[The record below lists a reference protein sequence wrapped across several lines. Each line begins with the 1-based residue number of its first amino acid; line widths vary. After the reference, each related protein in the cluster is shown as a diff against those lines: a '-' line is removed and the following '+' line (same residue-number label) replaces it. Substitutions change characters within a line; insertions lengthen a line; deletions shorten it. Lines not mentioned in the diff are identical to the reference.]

1 MKSTVSNLQGS
12 LFRSGIFF
20 SLWLVAAEASVSAA
34 PGDDLVFFREQVH
47 PILRENCL
55 KCHGEKVKGGLV
67 LTSRQGVL
75 QGGDSGPAVNLTDP
89 ESSLLLDMI
98 SYRDEDHEMP
108 PKQKLLAAEIEIL
121 TKWVVK
127 GAAYAPELEQ
137 ETAGEEHSASG
148 YLTEID
154 ERTRNYWA
162 FRSIAPPDVP
172 SVNREGWNENP
183 LDALVLSKLEKAGLE
198 PNPPATRQQLI
209 RRAYYGLI
217 GLPPSIEEVAAFE
230 ADESP
235 DAFEKV
241 IDHLLSLPQYGE
253 KWGRHWLDLVR
264 YAETNGYERDGPKAE
279 AWRYRDYVIGAFND
293 DTPYDQFIREQLAGD
308 ELPEVTTESLIAT
321 GYQRMGIWDDEPA
334 DPDQAYYDGLDDVVS
349 TTSSVFLGM
358 TVGCARCH
366 DHKIDPIPQKD
377 YYRML
382 AFFHNTLN
390 NIQQR
395 QFKKSPYT
403 LNTLRVIADEAEKA
417 THAAEKA
424 KHETQ
429 LKQLEQRVSEFE
441 KIIAKQFSNPEKED
455 AKDRRTR
462 ESLYRKKR
470 AEVLD
475 ESQLE
480 DYVVA
485 KESLTELKRKRLPG
499 LTSALSMR
507 ENGREAPDTH
517 VLIRGNAHAKGDL
530 VQPGYPSVL
539 GFRDPIIPP
548 APEGVESSGRRLV
561 LANWITSPEN
571 PLTARVIANRIWYFH
586 FGRGIVRSP
595 SNFGQNGDQPT
606 HPELLDHLATVMIRQ
621 GWSMKAFHKTVMLS
635 KTYQMSSQGS
645 EKGLAEDPTN
655 NLFWRFEMR
664 RLTAEEVRDSILNV
678 SGELN
683 LKMRGPSIYTDIPQE
698 VLATASRPDN
708 AWGRSPEKERSRR
721 SVYVYVKRSL
731 HEPML
736 KAFDSADT
744 DSTCAVRFATTV
756 PTQSLTMLN
765 SEFVNLNA
773 LRFAERLRREAGDD
787 KKKQIELGLSLV
799 LNRTPS
805 NAEVSDGLAMMKDI
819 QSKADLADSQ
829 ALDRFCLMALN
840 LNEFVYLD

>member
-20 SLWLVAAEASVSAA
+20 SLWLVAAEASVSTA

>member
-1 MKSTVSNLQGS
+1 MG
-12 LFRSGIFF
+12 
-20 SLWLVAAEASVSAA
+20 A
-34 PGDDLVFFREQVH
+34 PGDDLSFFREQVY

-55 KCHGEKVKGGLV
+55 KCHGDKVKGGLI
-67 LTSRQGVL
+67 LSSRQGIL
-75 QGGDSGPAVNLTDP
+75 SGGDSGPAVSMSDP

-98 SYRDEDHEMP
+98 SYRDGDHEMP
-108 PKQKLLAAEIEIL
+108 PKQKLLASEIEVL
-121 TKWVVK
+121 TKWVVT
-127 GAAYAPELEQ
+127 GLSYAPELET
-137 ETAGEEHSASG
+137 EHDSAEEEHSASG
-148 YLTEID
+148 YLTKID
-154 ERTRNYWA
+154 EQTRNYWA
-162 FRSIAPPDVP
+162 FKSIESPEIPTVDL
-172 SVNREGWNENP
+172 EGWDENP
-183 LDALVLSKLEKAGLE
+183 LDAFVLSKLKQAGLE
-198 PNPPATRQQLI
+198 PNRPANRQQLI

-230 ADESP
+230 SDESP

-279 AWRYRDYVIGAFND
+279 AWRYRDYVIGAFNED
-293 DTPYDQFIREQLAGD
+293 KPYDQFVREQLAGD
-308 ELPEVTTESLIAT
+308 ELSEVTRDSLIAT

-377 YYRML
+377 YYRMM

-403 LNTLRVIADEAEKA
+403 LNTLRVIADDAEKA
-417 THAAEKA
+417 RHEVEKK
-424 KHETQ
+424 KHETE
-429 LKQLEQRVSEFE
+429 LRQLEERVNQFE
-441 KIIAKQFSNPEKED
+441 KLISESFSNAEKED
-455 AKDRRTR
+455 AADRRTR
-462 ESLYRKKR
+462 ESLYREKR

-480 DYVVA
+480 SYIIS
-485 KESLTELKRKRLPG
+485 KQSLKELKRKRLPG
-499 LTSALSMR
+499 LSSALSMS
-507 ENGREAPDTH
+507 ENGREAPDTY
-517 VLIRGNAHAKGDL
+517 VLVRGNAHAKGDL
-530 VQPGYPSVL
+530 VKPGYPSVL

-548 APEGVESSGRRLV
+548 APEGINSSGRRLV

-606 HPELLDHLATVMIRQ
+606 HPELLDYLAGTMIRQ
-621 GWSMKAFHKTVMLS
+621 GWSMKAFHKTLMLS

-645 EKGLAEDPTN
+645 EQGLSEDPTN

-664 RLTAEEVRDSILNV
+664 RLTAEEVRDSIINV
-678 SGELN
+678 TGKLN

-698 VLATASRPDN
+698 VLATASRPDI
-708 AWGRSPEKERSRR
+708 AWGQSSEEDRMRR

-731 HEPML
+731 NEPML

-765 SEFVNLNA
+765 SEFVNSNA
-773 LRFAERLRREAGDD
+773 LEFAERIREEAGDSSRE
-787 KKKQIELGLSLV
+787 QIRLGLSLV
-799 LNRTPS
+799 MNRAPS
-805 NAEVSDGLAMMKDI
+805 ENEVGDGLEMYRDI
-819 QSKADLADSQ
+819 REEADLTDAQ